1 MLERIDGV
9 ARVLAERFGAAPD
22 VGVVL
27 GSGLGAFAAA
37 LDGATRAP
45 YPELG
50 LPGAG
55 VAGHA
60 GELVVGHLAGRKI
73 ACFSGRLHLYE
84 GHDAATAVLGLRALA
99 RWGCKGLVLSSAV
112 GGVNPDYRNGELVL
126 VADHINFLGQ
136 NPLRGPN
143 LDALGPRFPDLSH
156 TYSPRLRALARACSP
171 TPLREGVYAAMPG
184 PSYETPAEVRML
196 RVLGADLVG
205 MSLVP
210 EAIAAYHAGMEVL
223 AVAVVANAAA
233 GLTEEKLLHS
243 DVTASVNAAAARFSS
258 LVRDVVAAW

>member
-1 MLERIDGV
+1 
-9 ARVLAERFGAAPD
+9 
-22 VGVVL
+22 
-27 GSGLGAFAAA
+27 
-37 LDGATRAP
+37 
-45 YPELG
+45 
-50 LPGAG
+50 
-55 VAGHA
+55 
-60 GELVVGHLAGRKI
+60 
-73 ACFSGRLHLYE
+73 
-84 GHDAATAVLGLRALA
+84 
-99 RWGCKGLVLSSAV
+99 VLSSAV

-156 TYSPRLRALARACSP
+156 TYSPRLRALARSCSP

-233 GLTEEKLLHS
+233 GLTTETLLHS
-243 DVTASVNAAAARFSS
+243 DVTASVNAAAARFSG